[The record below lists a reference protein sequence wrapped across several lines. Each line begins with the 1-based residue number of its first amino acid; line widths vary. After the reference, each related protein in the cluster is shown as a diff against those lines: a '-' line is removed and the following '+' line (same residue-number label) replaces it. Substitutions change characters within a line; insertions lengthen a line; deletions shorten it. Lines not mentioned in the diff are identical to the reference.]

1 MTGLRR
7 RLVTVAKG
15 PLQAARS
22 PRAEEVLARPVRR
35 EETFASLAGGDHVL
49 LVTYTRDGRAIP
61 TPVWFALDGD
71 RTLYVWTEIGAVK
84 AKRLRRDPSAL
95 LARCDVRGVPL
106 GDPIAARG
114 RILEAPEERERAERV
129 VRSSWNLGQRLFA
142 RGAHRLTAVHYLAFE
157 PAAA

>member
-95 LARCDVRGVPL
+95 PPAATYGGCRSATRSRRAAGSSRRRRSASAPSASSGPAGTSVSGSSP
-106 GDPIAARG
+106 AARTG
-114 RILEAPEERERAERV
+114 
-129 VRSSWNLGQRLFA
+129 
-142 RGAHRLTAVHYLAFE
+142 
-157 PAAA
+157 